1 MFVPERK
8 EPAAMTLRRCY
19 PIALITALTVVATAC
34 GGTPKIV
41 IETAA
46 TTAKP
51 SVTTSAKSSATTV
64 AAKASGGKITAD
76 DRKVLVKAIL
86 TGGVSQ
92 EIADCIADG
101 LEGKVSRDEYLLMAK
116 AKSDAKLPDNLNSI
130 AEEVAIDCASKAAG
144 VTPSSIG
151 AGATPIATT
160 AGPTTTLVKQTIGT
174 KSSPV
179 PLGTKVT
186 LPKQYD
192 FVVNAYTP
200 GADQLVKAANEY
212 NDAAPAG
219 SQYVLV
225 TFTVTNNG
233 IEDKRT
239 PAYDLFPKAVSAS
252 GKSYEASSCLA
263 TLSNPIPY
271 FNDVFTGTT
280 VSGDVCFIVAGGDAA
295 GLTMYFDIIDES
307 FDKTTYY
314 FKLS

>member
-19 PIALITALTVVATAC
+19 PIALITALTITATAC

-41 IETAA
+41 IEAPA

-51 SVTTSAKSSATTV
+51 SASTSAKSSATTV

-101 LEGKVSRDEYLLMAK
+101 LEGKVSRDDYLLMAK

-130 AEEVAIDCASKAAG
+130 AQEVAIDCATKDAG
-144 VTPSSIG
+144 LTPSST
-151 AGATPIATT
+151 GATPTT
-160 AGPTTTLVKQTIGT
+160 VAPTTTLVKQTIGT

>member
-1 MFVPERK
+1 
-8 EPAAMTLRRCY
+8 MTLRRSY
-19 PIALITALTVVATAC
+19 PVALITALTMTAAAC

-41 IETAA
+41 IEVAD
-46 TTAKP
+46 TTTKP
-51 SVTTSAKSSATTV
+51 SASTAVKSSATTV
-64 AAKASGGKITAD
+64 AGKASGGKITAD
-76 DRKVLVKAIL
+76 DRKILVKAIL

-92 EIADCIADG
+92 AIADCIADG
-101 LEGKVSRDEYLLMAK
+101 LEGKVSRDDYLLMAR

-130 AEEVAIDCASKAAG
+130 AQEVAIDCATKDAG
-144 VTPSSIG
+144 LTPSSTE
-151 AGATPIATT
+151 AAPATT
-160 AGPTTTLVKQTIGT
+160 AAPTTTLVKQTIGT
-174 KSSPV
+174 KASPV
-179 PLGTKVT
+179 PLGKKVT

-200 GADQLVKAANEY
+200 GADELVAAANEY
-212 NDAAPAG
+212 NDPAPAG

-233 IEDKRT
+233 TEDKRT

-252 GKSYEASSCLA
+252 GKSYEASSCNP

-271 FNDVFTGTT
+271 FNDVFKGST

-295 GLTMYFDIIDES
+295 GLTMYFDIIDEK

>member
-1 MFVPERK
+1 
-8 EPAAMTLRRCY
+8 MTLRRSY
-19 PIALITALTVVATAC
+19 PFALITALTMTAAAC

-41 IETAA
+41 IEAA
-46 TTAKP
+46 DTTTKP
-51 SVTTSAKSSATTV
+51 SASTAVKSSATTV
-64 AAKASGGKITAD
+64 AGKASGGKITAD
-76 DRKVLVKAIL
+76 DRKILVKAIL

-92 EIADCIADG
+92 AIADCIADG
-101 LEGKVSRDEYLLMAK
+101 LEGKVSRDDYLLMAK

-130 AEEVAIDCASKAAG
+130 AQEVAIDCATKDAG
-144 VTPSSIG
+144 LTPSSTE
-151 AGATPIATT
+151 AAPATT
-160 AGPTTTLVKQTIGT
+160 AAPTTTLVKQTIGT
-174 KSSPV
+174 KASPV
-179 PLGTKVT
+179 PLGKKVT

-200 GADQLVKAANEY
+200 GADELVKAANEF
-212 NDAAPAG
+212 NDPAPAG

-233 IEDKRT
+233 TEDKRT

-252 GKSYEASSCLA
+252 GKSYEASSCNP

-271 FNDVFTGTT
+271 FNDVFKGST

-295 GLTMYFDIIDES
+295 GLTMYFDIIDEK

>member
-1 MFVPERK
+1 LSFVPEHK
-8 EPAAMTLRRCY
+8 EAAAMTLCRSY
-19 PIALITALTVVATAC
+19 PVALITALTLTTAAC
-34 GGTPKIV
+34 GGSTKKAAEVAVAPANPSAS
-41 IETAA
+41 TA
-46 TTAKP
+46 
-51 SVTTSAKSSATTV
+51 

-92 EIADCIADG
+92 ELADCIADG
-101 LEGKVSRDEYLLMAK
+101 LDGKVSRDEYLLMAK

-130 AEEVAIDCASKAAG
+130 AQEVAIECATKAAG
-144 VTPSSIG
+144 LTPSSTG
-151 AGATPIATT
+151 AGANPVAPTVATT
-160 AGPTTTLVKQTIGT
+160 EAPTTTLAKQTIGT
-174 KSSPV
+174 KSLPV
-179 PLGTKVT
+179 PLGKKVT

-200 GADQLVKAANEY
+200 AADELVKAANEF
-212 NDAAPAG
+212 NDPAPAG

-233 IEDKRT
+233 TEDKRT
-239 PAYDLFPKAVSAS
+239 PADDLFPKAVSAS

-271 FNDVFTGTT
+271 YNDVFAGTS

-295 GLTMYFDIIDES
+295 GLTMYFDVIDES
-307 FDKTTYY
+307 YNKTTYY

>member
-1 MFVPERK
+1 MFVPEHK
-8 EPAAMTLRRCY
+8 EPHAMTFRRSY
-19 PIALITALTVVATAC
+19 PFTLITALTLTAAAC

-41 IETAA
+41 IEQAA
-46 TTAKP
+46 TTTKP
-51 SVTTSAKSSATTV
+51 SVSTSANSSASTT
-64 AAKASGGKITAD
+64 AAKASDGKITAD
-76 DRKVLVKAIL
+76 DRTLLVKAIL

-92 EIADCIADG
+92 ALADCIADG
-101 LEGKVSRDEYLLMAK
+101 LEGKLSRADYLLIAK
-116 AKSDAKLPDNLNSI
+116 AKRDAKLPENLNSI
-130 AEEVAIDCASKAAG
+130 AEDVAIGCATKDAGLTPASTEAA
-144 VTPSSIG
+144 P
-151 AGATPIATT
+151 ATT
-160 AGPTTTLVKQTIGT
+160 AAPTTTLVKQTVGT

-200 GADQLVKAANEY
+200 AADELVKAASEY
-212 NDAAPAG
+212 NDEAPAG

-233 IEDKRT
+233 TEDKRT

-252 GKSYEASSCLA
+252 GKSYEASSCNP

-271 FNDVFTGTT
+271 YNDVFKGST

-295 GLTMYFDIIDES
+295 GLTMYFDIIDEN